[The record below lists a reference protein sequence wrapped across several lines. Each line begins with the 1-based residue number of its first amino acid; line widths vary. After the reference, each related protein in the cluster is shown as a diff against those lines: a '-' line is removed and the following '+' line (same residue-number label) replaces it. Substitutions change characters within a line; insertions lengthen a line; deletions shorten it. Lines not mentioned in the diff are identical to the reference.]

1 MMKKFF
7 YVAIVAAT
15 LFSGCSNH
23 DNLGYD
29 NQVLTSGNGTTT
41 LGQTIYPHE
50 NEPQDPPQTQRFD
63 NPDNETIVQTEE
75 TTTNDDKLQET
86 VLPLP
91 SKYSQNETDLQ
102 SMDYCFT
109 ETEKG
114 TEVFAIGD
122 GEIIGSGWF
131 AEYGRTVIIKHS
143 DRISLYFHL
152 DDYTVNTGDTV
163 SAGELIG
170 HTGSTGYTTKV
181 GLGYKVVTDEYL
193 SANMNIFVHGL

>member
-1 MMKKFF
+1 MRKFF
-7 YVAIVAAT
+7 YVPIIAT
-15 LFSGCSNH
+15 VLLSGCSKH

-29 NQVLTSGNGTTT
+29 NQVLTSESDTTT
-41 LGQTIYPHE
+41 LSQTIYTPE
-50 NEPQDPPQTQRFD
+50 TEQQTPPQTEVCD
-63 NPDNETIVQTEE
+63 NLDNEIIVQTEE
-75 TTTNDDKLQET
+75 TTTNDDKLPET

-91 SKYSQNETDLQ
+91 SEYSQNEADLL

-114 TEVFAIGD
+114 TDVFAIGD
-122 GEIIGSGWF
+122 GEIIGAGWF
-131 AEYGRTVIIKHS
+131 AECGRTVIIRHS

-152 DDYTVNTGDTV
+152 DDYTVNTGDTINT
-163 SAGELIG
+163 GDLIG

-193 SANMNIFVHGL
+193 SDNLNQFVHGH